1 LSHARAANQAKVAL
15 LRQQIKDARQA
26 IFENKSNGMV
36 PSPLFGDVSKLS
48 GSRQRTVEKEQR
60 EFILNKEKEVRD
72 LQSELDKLNGTV
84 K

>member
-36 PSPLFGDVSKLS
+36 PSPLFTRGEK
-48 GSRQRTVEKEQR
+48 KEQR

>member
-1 LSHARAANQAKVAL
+1 
-15 LRQQIKDARQA
+15 
-26 IFENKSNGMV
+26 MV